1 LQTLLRKSPRA
12 SATPTAVR
20 DDDWLQAQRYARE
33 LGKVLDG
40 AGPRRLAIA
49 RAAAE
54 LDLTTRQIYHL
65 RKRYASD
72 RSVSA
77 LLPQKSRPRRK
88 RLAGEVEA
96 IIAVTL
102 REHWLVLEAPPLAPV
117 VAEIRAR
124 CSARRPMSLSNAGS
138 RCCSRPNRSPKA
150 APPTLSTCIDLALR
164 SDTATAAGSIRAAW
178 SNVCWASSMR

>member
-1 LQTLLRKSPRA
+1 MLRKSLRA
-12 SATPTAVR
+12 SAAPTAVR

-40 AGPRRLAIA
+40 AGPRRRLAIA

-54 LDLTTRQIYHL
+54 LDLTTRQIYNL
-65 RKRYASD
+65 LKRYASD

-124 CSARRPMSLSNAGS
+124 CEEAG
-138 RCCSRPNRSPKA
+138 
-150 APPTLSTCIDLALR
+150 
-164 SDTATAAGSIRAAW
+164 
-178 SNVCWASSMR
+178 

>member
-1 LQTLLRKSPRA
+1 MQTLLRKSLRA

-54 LDLTTRQIYHL
+54 LDLTTRQIYNL
-65 RKRYASD
+65 LKRYASD

>member
-1 LQTLLRKSPRA
+1 MLRKSLRA

-54 LDLTTRQIYHL
+54 LDLTTRQIYNL
-65 RKRYASD
+65 LKRYASD

-102 REHWLVLEAPPLAPV
+102 RAHWLVLEAPPH
-117 VAEIRAR
+117 
-124 CSARRPMSLSNAGS
+124 CRRRNPG
-138 RCCSRPNRSPKA
+138 
-150 APPTLSTCIDLALR
+150 ALR
-164 SDTATAAGSIRAAW
+164 RGRPAPAVLCRCRTPDPAAVLGRAD
-178 SNVCWASSMR
+178 RQRPLRQR

>member
-1 LQTLLRKSPRA
+1 MQTLLRKSLRA

-54 LDLTTRQIYHL
+54 LDLTTRQIYNL
-65 RKRYASD
+65 LKRYASD

-102 REHWLVLEAPPLAPV
+102 REHWLVLEAPPW
-117 VAEIRAR
+117 R
-124 CSARRPMSLSNAGS
+124 LS
-138 RCCSRPNRSPKA
+138 SPKFGRAA
-150 APPTLSTCIDLALR
+150 APAVLCRCRTPDPAAVLGRTDRQRPLR
-164 SDTATAAGSIRAAW
+164 QR
-178 SNVCWASSMR
+178 